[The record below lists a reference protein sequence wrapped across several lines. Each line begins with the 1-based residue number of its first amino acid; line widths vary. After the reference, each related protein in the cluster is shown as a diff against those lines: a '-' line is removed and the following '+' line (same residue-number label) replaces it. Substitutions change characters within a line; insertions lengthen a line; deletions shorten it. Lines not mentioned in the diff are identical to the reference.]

1 MTIRFSLNEF
11 VGMQFEV
18 SSTIPVMYGKFMAA
32 IQNAKLKPTTR
43 TGYNFVCEFGTVTIV
58 ENSLNNTLKIDAVT
72 TAHHKSAMRSLIV
85 KLINELE

>member
-1 MTIRFSLNEF
+1 MTIRFSVNEF

-18 SSTIPVMYGKFMAA
+18 SSTVPVQDGKFIAA
-32 IQNAKLKPTTR
+32 IKNANLQPTAR
-43 TGYNFVCEFGTVTIV
+43 TGYNFMCEFGTVTIV